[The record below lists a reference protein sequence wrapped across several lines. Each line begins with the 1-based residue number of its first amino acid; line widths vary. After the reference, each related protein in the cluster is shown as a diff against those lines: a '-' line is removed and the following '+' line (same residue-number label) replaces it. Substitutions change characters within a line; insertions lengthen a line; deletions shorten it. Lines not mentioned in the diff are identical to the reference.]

1 MLRFYSFA
9 YTIIRLFLHIAM
21 AALFVMMMATVVDV
35 FMRYAFNSPVTGT
48 YDVVEICLA
57 ITVFYSLGAVIS
69 GVNEILIDLIDQMVS
84 SSVLMILK
92 RIAALLSCAV
102 LIFIFVSM
110 ITPAMQ
116 SHQYGEMRLELN
128 MPNWIVWVIV
138 LIGMSGGVLASIV
151 NLLHPPLNQ
160 QK

>member
-1 MLRFYSFA
+1 MLRFYSAA
-9 YTIIRLFLHIAM
+9 YIIIRFFLHIAM

-48 YDVVEICLA
+48 YDVVEICLVIA
-57 ITVFYSLGAVIS
+57 VFYSLGAVIS
-69 GVNEILIDLIDQMVS
+69 GVNEILIDLVDQLVTPF
-84 SSVLMILK
+84 VLTLLK
-92 RIAALLSCAV
+92 RIAALFSCAV
-102 LIFIFVSM
+102 LVFIFVSM

-116 SHQYGEMRLELN
+116 SHRYGEMRLELN
-128 MPNWIVWVIV
+128 MPSWIVWVIA

-151 NLLHPPLNQ
+151 NLFHPPLNN